1 MMKRLLF
8 VGFVW
13 NKVTEVVIDIEIK
26 SIATMENKVMND
38 ICKDDYLIDDRGK
51 NGVREFKGEW
61 IRFGNGNYTEVLV
74 QIA

>member
-13 NKVTEVVIDIEIK
+13 KKVTEVVIDIEIK

-38 ICKDDYLIDDRGK
+38 ICKDDYLIDDRVKMEYGNLK
-51 NGVREFKGEW
+51 VNGFD
-61 IRFGNGNYTEVLV
+61 LV
-74 QIA
+74 TVITRKFWYK

>member
-1 MMKRLLF
+1 
-8 VGFVW
+8 
-13 NKVTEVVIDIEIK
+13 
-26 SIATMENKVMND
+26 MENKVMNN

>member
-1 MMKRLLF
+1 
-8 VGFVW
+8 
-13 NKVTEVVIDIEIK
+13 
-26 SIATMENKVMND
+26 MENKVMND

-51 NGVREFKGEW
+51 RSTGFKGEW